1 MFEIKTLKVLCFS
14 ACCAPLVWL
23 GFSAYQHGL
32 GANPIEY
39 LIHFSGLWALRL
51 LLLTLCATP
60 MLRFL
65 AWTWPLQLRR
75 MLGLFA
81 FFYACLHVLAYMVL
95 DKYFAW
101 AEMIEDIL
109 KRPYITIGL
118 SAWLLLWPL
127 ALTSSQRM
135 IARLGWSRW
144 QRLHRL
150 IYLLTLAALLHY
162 ALLIKA
168 GWTLAAPYIV
178 IFVLLMALRFNKS
191 ARV

>member
-81 FFYACLHVLAYMVL
+81 FFYACLHVLAYVAL

-101 AEMIEDIL
+101 AEMLEDIL

-118 SAWLLLWPL
+118 SAWLMLWPL

-150 IYLLTLAALLHY
+150 IYLLTLAVLLHY

-168 GWTLAAPYIV
+168 GWTLAAPYIIV
-178 IFVLLMALRFNKS
+178 FVLLMALRFNKS
-191 ARV
+191 ARF

>member
-81 FFYACLHVLAYMVL
+81 FFYACLHVLAYVVL

-101 AEMIEDIL
+101 AEMLEDIL

-118 SAWLLLWPL
+118 SAWLMLWPL

-168 GWTLAAPYIV
+168 GWTLAAPYIIV
-178 IFVLLMALRFNKS
+178 FVLLMALRFNKS
-191 ARV
+191 ARF

>member
-1 MFEIKTLKVLCFS
+1 MLDTRVIKMLCFS
-14 ACCAPLVWL
+14 ACSAPLVYL
-23 GFSAYQHGL
+23 GFSAYGRGL

-60 MLRFL
+60 LQRFF
-65 AWTWPLQLRR
+65 AWAWPLQLRR

-81 FFYACLHVLAYMVL
+81 FFYACLHVLAYVVL
-95 DKYFAW
+95 DQYFAW
-101 AEMIEDIL
+101 PDIVEDVL
-109 KRPYITIGL
+109 KRPYITLGL
-118 SAWLLLWPL
+118 SAWLLLIPL

-135 IARLGWSRW
+135 IARLGWPRW

-150 IYLLTLAALLHY
+150 IYLLTLAVLLHY

-168 GWTLAAPYIV
+168 GWTQAWPYI
-178 IFVLLMALRFNKS
+178 FVFLVLMALRLSKATS
-191 ARV
+191 S

>member
-81 FFYACLHVLAYMVL
+81 FFYACLHVLAYVAL

-101 AEMIEDIL
+101 AEMLEDIL

-118 SAWLLLWPL
+118 SAWLMLWPL
-127 ALTSSQRM
+127 ALTSSQRI

-168 GWTLAAPYIV
+168 GWTLAAPYIIV
-178 IFVLLMALRFNKS
+178 FVLLMALRFNKS
-191 ARV
+191 ARF

>member
-81 FFYACLHVLAYMVL
+81 FFYACLHVLAYVAL

-101 AEMIEDIL
+101 AEMLEDIL

-118 SAWLLLWPL
+118 SAWLMLWPL

-150 IYLLTLAALLHY
+150 IYLLTLAVLLHY

-178 IFVLLMALRFNKS
+178 IFVLLMALRLNKS
-191 ARV
+191 ARF